1 MKIVGYILLG
11 LISFIAT
18 IVIAGLA
25 TGDLSK
31 AGIDR
36 LMGKTAQNQ
45 PVSAPQ
51 SAPEPPD
58 PLSDLAKALNQR
70 EQAIKEREER
80 VAAREARLAE
90 DLAQLEELRGQVQA
104 LLKEA
109 ASAVDKTDA
118 QEIERMQAVAASLG
132 EMSSEQ
138 AARTIEQWPPEYA
151 ARVLRLID
159 DRPRGKILDAMA
171 ADKASVIL
179 RAMQGGPQTS

>member
-1 MKIVGYILLG
+1 MKVVGYILLG
-11 LISFIAT
+11 LFSFIVT
-18 IVIAGLA
+18 IAVAGLI

-36 LMGKTAQNQ
+36 LMGK
-45 PVSAPQ
+45 
-51 SAPEPPD
+51 APEEQAQQPRQVAAEAPD

-90 DLAQLEELRGQVQA
+90 DLAQLEELRGQVQT

-109 ASAVDKTDA
+109 ASAVDQTDA

-138 AARTIEQWPPEYA
+138 AARTIEQWPPDYA

-179 RAMQGGPQTS
+179 RAMQGDPQAS